1 MRTGINSVKKYSL
14 LPLFFFLFVFSLAAQ
29 ETMDTPFVREDPSS
43 FRETKIYV
51 PPIDGIGSIEDMAY
65 FFKGITGEITRQ
77 YRTLG
82 RTRRTSDYVITG
94 KIMPIAELEEEI
106 EMPPDSEDDENIL
119 FIELF
124 DNTMQEIIALQYITY
139 TIPDATTDEALS
151 VIIYNLI
158 SGIPDLLEGTGSYD
172 DWRNKRL
179 YLHASFLWTPR
190 MYAADYVAVHN
201 AGIGGQIMADYHFLS
216 WLAVTAGV
224 QVSQDWVTT
233 YSDPN
238 DYVQDMVLYVP
249 LAAKFVFRPGD
260 LFMLEPYLGLQGN
273 FSLLQTTWSFPL
285 AWIIGAQF
293 GVKVGFGIVTLDA
306 GFAMDV
312 GKSAILDPE
321 SDFALAEFHRYS
333 LHVGLGF
340 KYGFWDR
347 IKPEFHFN

>member
-1 MRTGINSVKKYSL
+1 M
-14 LPLFFFLFVFSLAAQ
+14 
-29 ETMDTPFVREDPSS
+29 MDTPFVREDPSS

-106 EMPPDSEDDENIL
+106 EMPPDSEEDENIL

-179 YLHASFLWTPR
+179 YLNAIFQWTPR
-190 MYAADYVAVHN
+190 FYVADHPAVHN
-201 AGIGGQIMADYHFLS
+201 AGIGGKVTADWHFLD
-216 WLAVTAGV
+216 WLAVSLGV
-224 QVSQDWVTT
+224 EVSQDSIPL
-233 YSDPN
+233 YLEPN
-238 DYVQDMVLYVP
+238 DHLIDMILYVP
-249 LAAKFVFRPGD
+249 LAAKFVFRPGE
-260 LFMLEPYLGLQGN
+260 LFMLEPFIGVQGN
-273 FSLLQTTWSFPL
+273 FSLIGYTHPFPL
-285 AWIIGAQF
+285 AWLIGAQL
-293 GVKVGFGIVTLDA
+293 GVKVGFGIVTLDT
-306 GFAMDV
+306 GFSMDF
-312 GKSAILDPE
+312 GKSWVLEHANEKWIGE
-321 SDFALAEFHRYS
+321 TYNRYS
-333 LHVGLGF
+333 LNVGVGF
-340 KYGFWDR
+340 KYGFFDR
-347 IKPEFHFN
+347 VKPEFHFN